1 MQQAQAAIVFAVLCR
16 LGGAALFRSSR
27 PSPNS
32 GYPFWLLALTF
43 RSSRPAFCGRLTSP
57 VRLLVVRR
65 ISSKKMPVHVSR
77 TLISVGALALS
88 SVGLIAALFG
98 LAVVK
103 GLTAAAILLVWLAAF
118 TALTRMVL
126 AWIRDTVLGQT
137 YSKRAFLLGCSSL
150 LALPLATLP
159 EALATVSALS
169 ALMRFTTTLL
179 FEIVVSL
186 PAIALAWHLNKF
198 HSGCTG
204 R

>member
-1 MQQAQAAIVFAVLCR
+1 MVWPGVAVDR
-16 LGGAALFRSSR
+16 LRR
-27 PSPNS
+27 PLNS
-32 GYPFWLLALTF
+32 Y
-43 RSSRPAFCGRLTSP
+43 

>member
-1 MQQAQAAIVFAVLCR
+1 MDA
-16 LGGAALFRSSR
+16 
-27 PSPNS
+27 NS
-32 GYPFWLLALTF
+32 GHAFGILLAAVGAL
-43 RSSRPAFCGRLTSP
+43 RPCGAPAPVNSF

>member
-1 MQQAQAAIVFAVLCR
+1 MP
-16 LGGAALFRSSR
+16 FRSSR
-27 PSPNS
+27 PSPNH

-43 RSSRPAFCGRLTSP
+43 RSSRPAYGGRLTLA